1 MVHCS
6 LGQTQIRPNYDWS
19 NGRSRRL
26 LLRNLFG
33 TAHSICYRG
42 DGESTFGWAGS
53 TSGTMHTRSAFFPF
67 VSRQGSVDSA
77 RSDSSDSCMVAWMEG
92 GVTREELRYD
102 SHWRV
107 SRSLLWPHAVTPDF
121 RASPGIP
128 SAGAS
133 ALDGARM
140 TTDTVV
146 ASDLCTVFSTQAE
159 QQSFCV
165 SLEMARRGGRARR
178 RIQRGGKAIRK
189 KMRI

>member
-1 MVHCS
+1 
-6 LGQTQIRPNYDWS
+6 
-19 NGRSRRL
+19 
-26 LLRNLFG
+26 
-33 TAHSICYRG
+33 
-42 DGESTFGWAGS
+42 
-53 TSGTMHTRSAFFPF
+53 
-67 VSRQGSVDSA
+67 
-77 RSDSSDSCMVAWMEG
+77 MEG

-165 SLEMARRGGRARR
+165 SLEMARRGGGGHGGGYNE
-178 RIQRGGKAIRK
+178 GGKRSGRK
-189 KMRI
+189 CEFSAFTQPARASH